1 MRKRECKLLKKI
13 SKAIKQLNQREY
25 LHRFGPKKYKL
36 KHHLF
41 ALLIKESYQLS
52 LRRAEIMLETFG
64 ILVPSYSALCKSR
77 KKIPS
82 VIWNKLIY
90 LTSGL
95 QHENAAIDMTG
106 FSRTNPSQ
114 HYLARILAREYR
126 KGYAKTSMIYDVERH
141 KVITLHTKIKLRHE
155 LKDAKLLIRN
165 LNVKVLLADKAYD
178 AEWLHQY
185 CFEHN
190 IKTIIPKKKNIHRGF
205 YRRKQMKN
213 YSDEKYHQR
222 SNIESGFSAIK
233 RKYGG
238 YVSGKSLKSINSE
251 LSCKAIAHNLR
262 LLRQRF
268 STEPQISINLNN
280 LFLNFNYGP
289 KKFRK
294 KSSRL
299 CTEKCCY
306 I

>member
-1 MRKRECKLLKKI
+1 MRKRECKLLKKV
-13 SKAIKQLNQREY
+13 SKLLKQLNQREY

-41 ALLIKESYQLS
+41 ALLIMEAYQLS
-52 LRRAEIMLETFG
+52 LRRVEIMLEMFG
-64 ILVPSYSALCKSR
+64 ILVPSYSALCKRR

-82 VIWNKLIY
+82 WIWNKLVS

-106 FSRTNPSQ
+106 FSRTNPSH
-114 HYLARILAREYR
+114 HYIKRIDR
-126 KGYAKTSMIYDVERH
+126 KDLVKSYAKTSMLYDVDNH
-141 KVITLHTKIKLRHE
+141 KVITLHTKMRLRHE
-155 LKDAKLLIRN
+155 MKDAKLL
-165 LNVKVLLADKAYD
+165 LGSYCKMQCLLADKAYD
-178 AEWLHQY
+178 AEWLHEY
-185 CFEHN
+185 CFERG

-262 LLRQRF
+262 LLRHRF
-268 STEPQISINLNN
+268 STDP
-280 LFLNFNYGP
+280 
-289 KKFRK
+289 
-294 KSSRL
+294 
-299 CTEKCCY
+299 
-306 I
+306 